1 MRQSVRRLLQFG
13 LASLAILAVAIVV
26 FILMRPAASPPAPAL
41 ELFARG
47 VVDCVLVFI
56 LLGGLGIAFAVVAAG
71 AVWLVVQLAFL
82 VQRRRNAR
90 KAEWFLAPANAVLAA
105 YVAFLV
111 LLSISVHENVRGIRR
126 IEETCRREKVETTDD
141 LLRLF
146 GKPDLT
152 ITSEDGAIWLYY
164 ACPWPRTPLLHEAFR
179 FRVDGDGRVTAEGVR
194 GS

>member
-26 FILMRPAASPPAPAL
+26 FVLMRPAANPPAPAL
-41 ELFARG
+41 ELFVRG

-56 LLGGLGIAFAVVAAG
+56 LLGGLGIAFAAVAAG

-90 KAEWFLAPANAVLAA
+90 KAEWFLAPADAVLAA

-111 LLSISVHENVRGIRR
+111 LLSISIHENVRGVRR

-146 GKPDLT
+146 GKPD
-152 ITSEDGAIWLYY
+152 ITSEDGSRWYYY
-164 ACPWPRTPLLHEAFR
+164 ACPWPRTFLHEAFR

>member
-26 FILMRPAASPPAPAL
+26 FVLMRPAANPPAPAL
-41 ELFARG
+41 ELFVRG

-56 LLGGLGIAFAVVAAG
+56 LLGGLGIAFATVAAG

-111 LLSISVHENVRGIRR
+111 LLFISIHENVRGVRR
-126 IEETCRREKVETTDD
+126 IEETCRRERVETTDD

-146 GKPDLT
+146 GKPDF
-152 ITSEDGAIWLYY
+152 TSGDGSRWYYY
-164 ACPWPRTPLLHEAFR
+164 ACPWPRTFLHEAFR
-179 FRVDGDGRVTAEGVR
+179 FRIDDDGRVTAEGPR

>member
-1 MRQSVRRLLQFG
+1 MRKSCRLLLQFG
-13 LASLAILAVAIVV
+13 LASLAILVVAIVV
-26 FILMRPAASPPAPAL
+26 FVLMRPAANPPAPAL
-41 ELFARG
+41 ELFVRG

-56 LLGGLGIAFAVVAAG
+56 LLGGLGIAFAAVAAG

-90 KAEWFLAPANAVLAA
+90 KAEWFLAPANAVLAV

-111 LLSISVHENVRGIRR
+111 LLFISIHENVRGVRR

-146 GKPDLT
+146 GKPDF
-152 ITSEDGAIWLYY
+152 TSEDGAIWFYY
-164 ACPWPRTPLLHEAFR
+164 ACPRPRTR
-179 FRVDGDGRVTAEGVR
+179 
-194 GS
+194 